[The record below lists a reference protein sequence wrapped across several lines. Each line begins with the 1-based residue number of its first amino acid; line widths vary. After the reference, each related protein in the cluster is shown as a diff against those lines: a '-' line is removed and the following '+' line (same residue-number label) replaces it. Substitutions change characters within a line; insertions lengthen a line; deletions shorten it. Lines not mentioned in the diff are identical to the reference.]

1 MMGRVCAPT
10 PAVPPVRSGIMF
22 WFCLTCERIA
32 TDGKC
37 RPNDEIAAIPPPPFD
52 ARLN

>member
-1 MMGRVCAPT
+1 
-10 PAVPPVRSGIMF
+10 MF

-32 TDGKC
+32 NSGKC
-37 RPNDEIAAIPPPPFD
+37 GQNHDVAAIPPPPFD